1 MEFLTW
7 FELSAK
13 IAVGIALAEPAKAL
27 LDAVSKFVC
36 TLFGRK

>member
-13 IAVGIALAEPAKAL
+13 IAVGLALAEPAKAL
-27 LDAVSKFVC
+27 LGAVTKFVC
-36 TLFGRK
+36 GLFKN